1 MANPDREYTGH
12 GPSPGVQHAIR
23 RVKCDE
29 ARPSCLRCT
38 STGRKCDG
46 YTTNLNSAL
55 TSTVLARPSHALTGF
70 RYATGERD
78 IRSFQF
84 FYEKTVFSLAGYC
97 GSELWSRSVLQVS
110 QQEKPVWHALVALGA
125 LHENFE
131 NRHQIPGPWF
141 SRKGHDTFALQQYL
155 AAIRALLHPSED
167 SSRSPSTYVISS
179 HGGTLSVD
187 VCLISCVL
195 FACYEIMSGHYV
207 AALSHIRSGIK
218 ILGEV
223 VYDASTGTY
232 HHPLLR
238 PSTVPNLEIDEL
250 RKLLIR
256 LQIQVYTLTRS
267 EEDSPACNTQQL
279 RGVSGDFDI
288 PPTFSSLAQARNIY
302 EHYSCMFRHD
312 YHTLI
317 DTQQQP
323 PPTPTRTEPT
333 NPALNT
339 LIHHYATI
347 LTKWST
353 ALDHFEQSKGSSL
366 TTKEQIGLKILQ
378 IHRLEH
384 SMMLEQYNSGS
395 SDSTVWDRFNSVFKQ
410 IISLSKSVV
419 QLSGASPTPPS
430 TPPSHTITPTS
441 TSPQMNPSFSLDL
454 GIIGPLYVT
463 ATLCRD
469 PLIRREAVEVL
480 RSCSRQEG
488 VFSSQLCAVA
498 AEKVIALEEH
508 VALAAGDVDY
518 ARDSA
523 AITGMVLRDGN
534 DLQYQEAVIT
544 RCWEVPEKARLTYAY
559 PEFDLVGKRV
569 CLTIGQD
576 DRVHVNI
583 PWWPGGVVVFGLD
596 EMDGDTSVR
605 YSN

>member
-1 MANPDREYTGH
+1 MSSNDGKPRQRVYRTRTKSGCTTCK
-12 GPSPGVQHAIR
+12 SKSLR

-29 ARPSCLRCT
+29 TRPSCRRCT

-46 YTTNLNSAL
+46 YATNL
-55 TSTVLARPSHALTGF
+55 TSTLTTTILPRPSHTLTGF
-70 RYATGERD
+70 RYATGARD

-110 QQEKPVWHALVALGA
+110 QKEKPVWHALVALGA

-131 NRHQIPGPWF
+131 NGQQIPGPWF
-141 SRKGHDTFALQQYL
+141 SRKSHDTFALQQYL
-155 AAIRALLHPSED
+155 AAIRALLRPSED
-167 SSRSPSTYVISS
+167 SGSPSSTYVISS
-179 HGGTLSVD
+179 HGATLSVD

-195 FACYEIMSGHYV
+195 FVCYEIMSAHYV
-207 AALSHIRSGIK
+207 AALSHIRSGMK

-223 VYDASTGTY
+223 AYDASTGTY

-238 PSTVPNLEIDEL
+238 PSTVPNLEIDEI

-256 LQIQVYTLTRS
+256 LQIQVYALTRS
-267 EEDSPACNTQQL
+267 IEDSPAYSTAQL
-279 RGVSGDFDI
+279 KCTSNDI
-288 PPTFSSLAQARNIY
+288 IEIPSTFTSLSQARNIY
-302 EHYSCMFRHD
+302 EHYSSTYRHD

-317 DTQQQP
+317 DTQP
-323 PPTPTRTEPT
+323 STPSSSPTT
-333 NPALNT
+333 NPSLAP

-353 ALDHFEQSKGSSL
+353 ALDHFEQTRGSTL
-366 TTKEQIGLKILQ
+366 PTKEQIGLKILQ
-378 IHRLEH
+378 IHRLEYT
-384 SMMLEQYNSGS
+384 MMLEQYNSGS
-395 SDSTVWDRFNSVFKQ
+395 SDSTVWDRFNPIFKQ
-410 IISLSKSVV
+410 IISLSKSVM
-419 QLSGASPTPPS
+419 QMSSPSTSLSSPT
-430 TPPSHTITPTS
+430 TTTTLNPT
-441 TSPQMNPSFSLDL
+441 FSLDL
-454 GIIGPLYVT
+454 GIIAPLYTT

-469 PLIRREAVEVL
+469 PLTRREAVELL

-488 VFSSQLCAVA
+488 VFSSQLCAIM

-523 AITGMVLRDGN
+523 AITGMVLKDGN
-534 DLQYQEAVIT
+534 ELQYRSAVIT

-583 PWWPGGVVVFGLD
+583 PWWPGGVVVFEG
-596 EMDGDTSVR
+596 EEG
-605 YSN
+605 

>member
-1 MANPDREYTGH
+1 MSSRTGKPRQRVYRTRTKSGCTTCKH
-12 GPSPGVQHAIR
+12 
-23 RVKCDE
+23 VKCDE

-46 YTTNLNSAL
+46 YATTNTNSTL
-55 TSTVLARPSHALTGF
+55 TATVLPRPSQALTGF

-110 QQEKPVWHALVALGA
+110 QKEKPIWHALVALGA

-131 NRHQIPGPWF
+131 NSQQIPGPWF
-141 SRKGHDTFALQQYL
+141 SRKRHDTFALQQYL
-155 AAIRALLHPSED
+155 AAIRALLRPSED
-167 SSRSPSTYVISS
+167 PGSPSSTYLTSS

-195 FACYEIMSGHYV
+195 FVCYEIMSGHYV
-207 AALSHIRSGIK
+207 AALSHIRSGMK

-223 VYDASTGTY
+223 AYDASTGTY

-238 PSTVPNLEIDEL
+238 PSTVPNLEIDEI

-256 LQIQVYTLTRS
+256 LQIQVYALTRS
-267 EEDSPACNTQQL
+267 IEDSPACSTAQL
-279 RGVSGDFDI
+279 RGVSSDFTDI
-288 PPTFSSLAQARNIY
+288 PATFTSLSQARNIY
-302 EHYSCMFRHD
+302 EHYSSMFRHD

-317 DTQQQP
+317 DAQP
-323 PPTPTRTEPT
+323 PTAPTT
-333 NPALNT
+333 NPSLQP

-347 LTKWST
+347 LIKWST
-353 ALDHFEQSKGSSL
+353 ALDHFEQTRGSTL

-384 SMMLEQYNSGS
+384 TMMLEQYKSGS
-395 SDSTVWDRFNSVFKQ
+395 SDSTVWDRFNSIFKQ

-419 QLSGASPTPPS
+419 QLSGPSSPPPTPSHAMMP
-430 TPPSHTITPTS
+430 TANLPPT
-441 TSPQMNPSFSLDL
+441 FSLDL
-454 GIIGPLYVT
+454 GIIAPLYTT
-463 ATLCRD
+463 AALCRD
-469 PLIRREAVEVL
+469 PLTRREAVDLL

-488 VFSSQLCAVA
+488 VFSSHLCAVA

-508 VALAAGDVDY
+508 VALAAGEVDY

-534 DLQYQEAVIT
+534 ELQYQSTVIT

-576 DRVHVNI
+576 DKVHVNI

-596 EMDGDTSVR
+596 EG
-605 YSN
+605 

>member
-1 MANPDREYTGH
+1 MSSRTGKPRQRVYRTRTKSGCTTCKH
-12 GPSPGVQHAIR
+12 
-23 RVKCDE
+23 VKCDE

-46 YTTNLNSAL
+46 YATTNTNSTL
-55 TSTVLARPSHALTGF
+55 TATVLPRPSQALTGF

-110 QQEKPVWHALVALGA
+110 QKEKPIWHALVALGA
-125 LHENFE
+125 LHENYE
-131 NRHQIPGPWF
+131 NSHQIPGPWF
-141 SRKGHDTFALQQYL
+141 NRKRHDTFALQQYL
-155 AAIRALLHPSED
+155 AAIRALLRPSED
-167 SSRSPSTYVISS
+167 TGSPSSTYVTSS

-195 FACYEIMSGHYV
+195 FVCYEIMSGHYV
-207 AALSHIRSGIK
+207 AALSHIRSGMK

-223 VYDASTGTY
+223 AYDASTGTY

-238 PSTVPNLEIDEL
+238 PSTVPNLEIDEI

-256 LQIQVYTLTRS
+256 LQIQVYALTRS
-267 EEDSPACNTQQL
+267 IEDSPACSTAQL
-279 RGVSGDFDI
+279 RGVSSDFTDI
-288 PPTFSSLAQARNIY
+288 PATFTSLSQARNIY
-302 EHYSCMFRHD
+302 EHYSSMFRHD

-317 DTQQQP
+317 DAQ
-323 PPTPTRTEPT
+323 PPTPPTT
-333 NPALNT
+333 NPSLPP

-353 ALDHFEQSKGSSL
+353 ALDHFEQTRGSTL

-384 SMMLEQYNSGS
+384 TMMLEQYNSGS
-395 SDSTVWDRFNSVFKQ
+395 SDSTVWDRFNSIFKQ

-419 QLSGASPTPPS
+419 QLSGPSSPPP
-430 TPPSHTITPTS
+430 TPSHTMMPTANLPP
-441 TSPQMNPSFSLDL
+441 TFSLDL
-454 GIIGPLYVT
+454 GIIAPLYTT
-463 ATLCRD
+463 AALCRD
-469 PLIRREAVEVL
+469 PLTRREAVDLL

-488 VFSSQLCAVA
+488 VFSSHLCAVA

-534 DLQYQEAVIT
+534 ELRYQSTVIT
-544 RCWEVPEKARLTYAY
+544 RCWEVPQKARLTYAY

-576 DRVHVNI
+576 DKVHVNI

-596 EMDGDTSVR
+596 EG
-605 YSN
+605 